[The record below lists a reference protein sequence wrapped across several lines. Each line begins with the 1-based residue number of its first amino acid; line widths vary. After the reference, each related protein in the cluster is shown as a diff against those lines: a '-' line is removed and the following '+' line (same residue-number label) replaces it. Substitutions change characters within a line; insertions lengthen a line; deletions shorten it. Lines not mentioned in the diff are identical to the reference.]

1 MACNKCNNG
10 VKDWIIRLGPV
21 PGYIPHILQGG
32 PRGKEN
38 YLYTETYVH
47 SLVNVSLCG
56 ERMNPVAPMTF
67 SVLKYVLEHPET
79 AQRMVA
85 RDTGVSLGQVN
96 KVFFWLS
103 ENSFIE
109 RNNKSQT
116 AKGMQKRNTA
126 RYRLV
131 NPTGILRT
139 ISLFRS
145 MKNNQML
152 ELNLNIKKEEA
163 LKYLKKKKV
172 LLCLDSALERY
183 HSYFR
188 GDTICVYVDQPN
200 ILENVK
206 KELSKIQYG
215 ITKIRLYRWDFAGLD
230 ILDSM
235 NSTDYYTTE
244 IQTVIDLFCDN
255 KAHYTKELLKRRWG
269 IEL

>member
-1 MACNKCNNG
+1 MR
-10 VKDWIIRLGPV
+10 WIIRLGPV

-96 KVFFWLS
+96 KVFSWLV
-103 ENSFIE
+103 ENNFIE
-109 RNNKSQT
+109 RIGKRHPQRN
-116 AKGMQKRNTA
+116 MQKRNTA

-145 MKNNQML
+145 MKINQML

-163 LKYLKKKKV
+163 LKFLKKKKV
-172 LLCLDSALERY
+172 ILCLDSALERY
-183 HSYFR
+183 DSYFR
-188 GDTICVYVDQPN
+188 GDTICCYIDPPDRLD
-200 ILENVK
+200 IIK
-206 KELSKIQYG
+206 KELSKVQLG

-235 NSTDYYTTE
+235 SSKDYSTTE
-244 IQTVIDLFCDN
+244 TQTVIDLFCDN
-255 KAHYTKELLKRRWG
+255 KAHYTRELLKRRWG
-269 IEL
+269 MEL